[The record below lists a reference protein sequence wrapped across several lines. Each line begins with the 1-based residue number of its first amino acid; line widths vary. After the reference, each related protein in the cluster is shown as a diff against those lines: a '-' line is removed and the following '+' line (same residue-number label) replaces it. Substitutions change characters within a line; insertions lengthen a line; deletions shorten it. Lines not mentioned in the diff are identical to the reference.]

1 MAKNNQSQRLS
12 KQHKESLGVANIF
25 TDEARLHDMGVSS
38 ISKLVM
44 QKLEDEFKSLSF
56 RHRASITK
64 EEINSVLQGLDDEL
78 GRTLF
83 IQSSKIKPDGGI
95 IEVKDDDGNWRV
107 ILITEAKYQGKDIE
121 NIQKGILVG
130 KYSNQDL
137 MQDGNAIERAYK
149 NIAEMANFM
158 LKELHFPYI
167 LFLEG
172 SNFLTQTISVKRPDG
187 RVVILEYNSGVLN
200 RLDKLTAAN
209 YGMPI
214 NQNLCQNKFVQYK
227 DRVIMLQAIS
237 IYTQG
242 DGQKWNLNKM
252 FEIMLEV
259 ARTSLKVL
267 GSSLFNQIIGKN
279 NVKKSD

>member
-137 MQDGNAIERAYK
+137 MQAGNAIERAYK

-187 RVVILEYNSGVLN
+187 RVVTLEYNSGVLN

-214 NQNLCQNKFVQYK
+214 NQNLCQNKFVQYR
-227 DRVIMLQAIS
+227 DRIIMLQAIS
-237 IYTQG
+237 IYAQG

>member
-1 MAKNNQSQRLS
+1 MAKKNQSQRLS

-25 TDEARLHDMGVSS
+25 IDEARLHDMGVSS

-44 QKLEDEFKSLSF
+44 QKLENEFKNLSF

-64 EEINSVLQGLDDEL
+64 EEINSVLQGLDSEL

-83 IQSSKIKPDGGI
+83 VQSSKIKPDGGI
-95 IEVKDDDGNWRV
+95 IEIKDDDGNWRV

-130 KYSNQDL
+130 KDSNQDL
-137 MQDGNAIERAYK
+137 MQAGNAIERAYK

-158 LKELHFPYI
+158 LKELYFPYI

-187 RVVILEYNSGVLN
+187 RVVTLEYNSGVLN

-214 NQNLCQNKFVQYK
+214 NQNLCKNKFIPYR
-227 DRVIMLQAIS
+227 DRTIMLQAIS

-242 DGQKWNLNKM
+242 DGQRWDLNKM

-267 GSSLFNQIIGKN
+267 GSSLFNQIVGKN

>member
-137 MQDGNAIERAYK
+137 MQAGNAIERAYK

-187 RVVILEYNSGVLN
+187 RVVTLEYNSGVLN
-200 RLDKLTAAN
+200 RLDKLTATN

-214 NQNLCQNKFVQYK
+214 NQNLCQNKFVQYR
-227 DRVIMLQAIS
+227 DRIIMLQAIS

>member
-1 MAKNNQSQRLS
+1 MAKKNQSQRLS

-137 MQDGNAIERAYK
+137 MQAGNAIERAYK

-187 RVVILEYNSGVLN
+187 RVVTLEYNSGVLN

-214 NQNLCQNKFVQYK
+214 NQNLCQNKFVQYR
-227 DRVIMLQAIS
+227 DRIIMLQAIS

-267 GSSLFNQIIGKN
+267 GSSLFNQIVGKN

>member
-1 MAKNNQSQRLS
+1 MAKKNQSQRLS
-12 KQHKESLGVANIF
+12 KQHKESLGVTNIF
-25 TDEARLHDMGVSS
+25 TDDAKLHDMGVSS

-44 QKLEDEFKSLSF
+44 QKLEDEFKGLSF

-64 EEINSVLQGLDDEL
+64 REINSVLQGLDSEL

-83 IQSSKIKPDGGI
+83 VQSSKIKPDGGI

-130 KYSNQDL
+130 KDSNQDL
-137 MQDGNAIERAYK
+137 MQAGNAIERAYK

-187 RVVILEYNSGVLN
+187 RVVILEYNSGVFN
-200 RLDKLTAAN
+200 RLDKLTVAN

-242 DGQKWNLNKM
+242 DGQRWNLNKM
-252 FEIMLEV
+252 FEVMFEV
-259 ARTSLKVL
+259 AKTSLKIL
-267 GSSLFNQIIGKN
+267 SSSLFNQITSEN

>member
-1 MAKNNQSQRLS
+1 MAKKNQSQRLS
-12 KQHKESLGVANIF
+12 KQHKESLGVTNIF
-25 TDEARLHDMGVSS
+25 TDEAKLHDMGVSS

-44 QKLEDEFKSLSF
+44 QKLENEFKGLSL

-64 EEINSVLQGLDDEL
+64 REINSVLQGLDSEF

-83 IQSSKIKPDGGI
+83 VQSSKIKPDGGI

-130 KYSNQDL
+130 KDSNQDL
-137 MQDGNAIERAYK
+137 MQAGNAIERAYK

-227 DRVIMLQAIS
+227 DRIIMLQAIS

-242 DGQKWNLNKM
+242 DGQRWDLNKM

-259 ARTSLKVL
+259 AKTSLRVL
-267 GSSLFNQIIGKN
+267 GSSLFNQIVGKN

>member
-1 MAKNNQSQRLS
+1 MAKKNQSQRLS

-64 EEINSVLQGLDDEL
+64 EEINSVLQGLDSEL

-137 MQDGNAIERAYK
+137 MQAGNAIERAYK

-187 RVVILEYNSGVLN
+187 RVVTLEYNSGVLN

-214 NQNLCQNKFVQYK
+214 NQNLCQNKFVQYR
-227 DRVIMLQAIS
+227 DRIIMLQAIS

-252 FEIMLEV
+252 FEIMLEI

-267 GSSLFNQIIGKN
+267 GSSLFNQIVGKN

>member
-64 EEINSVLQGLDDEL
+64 EEINSVLQELDSEL

-137 MQDGNAIERAYK
+137 MQAVNAIERAYK

-172 SNFLTQTISVKRPDG
+172 SNFLTQTILVKRPDG
-187 RVVILEYNSGVLN
+187 RVVTLEYNSGVLN

-214 NQNLCQNKFVQYK
+214 NQNLCQNKFVQYR
-227 DRVIMLQAIS
+227 DRIIMLQAIS

>member
-1 MAKNNQSQRLS
+1 MAKNNQSQKLS

-137 MQDGNAIERAYK
+137 MQAGNTIERAYK

-187 RVVILEYNSGVLN
+187 RVVTLEYNSGVLN

-214 NQNLCQNKFVQYK
+214 NQNLCQNKFVQYR
-227 DRVIMLQAIS
+227 DRIIMLQAIS

>member
-12 KQHKESLGVANIF
+12 KQYKESLGVANIF

-107 ILITEAKYQGKDIE
+107 ILITEAKHQGKDIE

-137 MQDGNAIERAYK
+137 MQAGNAIERAYK

-187 RVVILEYNSGVLN
+187 RVVTLEYNSGVLN

-214 NQNLCQNKFVQYK
+214 NQNLCQNKFVQYR
-227 DRVIMLQAIS
+227 DRIIMLQAIS

>member
-1 MAKNNQSQRLS
+1 MAKKNQSQRLS
-12 KQHKESLGVANIF
+12 KQHKESQGVTNIF

-44 QKLEDEFKSLSF
+44 QKLENEFKNLSF

-78 GRTLF
+78 GKTLF

-130 KYSNQDL
+130 KDSNQDL
-137 MQDGNAIERAYK
+137 MQAGNAIERAYK

-187 RVVILEYNSGVLN
+187 RVVTLEYNSGVLN

-214 NQNLCQNKFVQYK
+214 NQNLCQNKFVQYR
-227 DRVIMLQAIS
+227 DRIIMLQAIS

>member
-1 MAKNNQSQRLS
+1 
-12 KQHKESLGVANIF
+12 
-25 TDEARLHDMGVSS
+25 MGVSS

-44 QKLEDEFKSLSF
+44 QKLEDEFKGLSF

-64 EEINSVLQGLDDEL
+64 REINSVLQGLDSEL

-83 IQSSKIKPDGGI
+83 VQSSKIKPDGGI

-130 KYSNQDL
+130 KDSNQDL
-137 MQDGNAIERAYK
+137 MQAGNAIERAYE
-149 NIAEMANFM
+149 NIAEIANFM
-158 LKELHFPYI
+158 LKELRFPYI

-187 RVVILEYNSGVLN
+187 RVVTLEYNSGALN

-209 YGMPI
+209 YYGTPI
-214 NQNLCQNKFVQYK
+214 NQNLCKNKFIPYR
-227 DRVIMLQAIS
+227 DRTIMLQATS

-242 DGQKWNLNKM
+242 DGQRWDLNKM

-267 GSSLFNQIIGKN
+267 GSSLFNQIVGKN

>member
-1 MAKNNQSQRLS
+1 MAKKNQSQRLS

-64 EEINSVLQGLDDEL
+64 EEINSVLQGLDSEL

-137 MQDGNAIERAYK
+137 MQAGNAIERAYK

-187 RVVILEYNSGVLN
+187 RVVTLEYNSGVLN
-200 RLDKLTAAN
+200 RLDKLTVAN

-214 NQNLCQNKFVQYK
+214 NQNLCQNKFVQYR
-227 DRVIMLQAIS
+227 DRIIMLQAIS

-267 GSSLFNQIIGKN
+267 GSSLFNQIVGKN

>member
-1 MAKNNQSQRLS
+1 MAKKNQSQRLS

-44 QKLEDEFKSLSF
+44 QKLENEFKNLSF

-78 GRTLF
+78 GKTLF

-95 IEVKDDDGNWRV
+95 IEIKDDDGNWRV
-107 ILITEAKYQGKDIE
+107 ILITEAKHQGKDIE

-137 MQDGNAIERAYK
+137 MQAGNAIERAYK

-187 RVVILEYNSGVLN
+187 RVVTLEYNSGVLN

-214 NQNLCQNKFVQYK
+214 NQNLCKNKFIPYR
-227 DRVIMLQAIS
+227 DRTIMLQATP

-242 DGQKWNLNKM
+242 DGQRWDLNKM

-267 GSSLFNQIIGKN
+267 GSSLFNQIIGKS

>member
-1 MAKNNQSQRLS
+1 MAKKNQSQRLS
-12 KQHKESLGVANIF
+12 KQHKESQGVTNIF

-44 QKLEDEFKSLSF
+44 QKLENEFKNLSF

-78 GRTLF
+78 GKTLF

-107 ILITEAKYQGKDIE
+107 ILITEAKHQGKDIE

-130 KYSNQDL
+130 KDSNQDL
-137 MQDGNAIERAYK
+137 MQAGNAIERAYK

-187 RVVILEYNSGVLN
+187 RVVTLEYNSGVLN

-214 NQNLCQNKFVQYK
+214 NQNLCQNKFVQHK

-242 DGQKWNLNKM
+242 DGQRWDLNKM
-252 FEIMLEV
+252 FEVMFE
-259 ARTSLKVL
+259 AAKTSLRVL
-267 GSSLFNQIIGKN
+267 GSSLFNQIVGKN

>member
-1 MAKNNQSQRLS
+1 MAKKNQSQRLS
-12 KQHKESLGVANIF
+12 KQHKESQGVTNIF

-44 QKLEDEFKSLSF
+44 RKLENEFKNLSF

-78 GRTLF
+78 GKTLF

-95 IEVKDDDGNWRV
+95 IEVKDDGNWRV
-107 ILITEAKYQGKDIE
+107 IPITEAKHQGKDIE

-137 MQDGNAIERAYK
+137 MQAGNAIERAYK

-187 RVVILEYNSGVLN
+187 RVVTLEYNSGVLN

-214 NQNLCQNKFVQYK
+214 NQNLCQNKFVQYR
-227 DRVIMLQAIS
+227 DRIIMLQAIS

-242 DGQKWNLNKM
+242 DGQRWDLNKM

-267 GSSLFNQIIGKN
+267 GSSLFNQIVGKN

>member
-1 MAKNNQSQRLS
+1 MAKKNQSQRLS

-44 QKLEDEFKSLSF
+44 QKLENEFKNLSF

-78 GRTLF
+78 GKTLF

-137 MQDGNAIERAYK
+137 MQAGNAIERAYK

-187 RVVILEYNSGVLN
+187 RVVTLEYNSGVLN

-214 NQNLCQNKFVQYK
+214 NQNLCQNKFVQYR
-227 DRVIMLQAIS
+227 DRIIMLQAIS

-242 DGQKWNLNKM
+242 DGQKWDLNKM

-267 GSSLFNQIIGKN
+267 GSSLFNQIVGKN

>member
-1 MAKNNQSQRLS
+1 MAKKNQSQRLS
-12 KQHKESLGVANIF
+12 KQHKESLGVTNIF
-25 TDEARLHDMGVSS
+25 TDEAKLHDMGVSS
-38 ISKLVM
+38 ISKLVI
-44 QKLEDEFKSLSF
+44 QKLEDEFKGFSF

-64 EEINSVLQGLDDEL
+64 REINSVLQGLDSEI

-83 IQSSKIKPDGGI
+83 VQSSKIKPDGGI

-130 KYSNQDL
+130 KDSNQDL
-137 MQDGNAIERAYK
+137 MQAGNAIERAYK

-214 NQNLCQNKFVQYK
+214 NQNLCQNKFIQYK

-242 DGQKWNLNKM
+242 DGQRWNLNKM
-252 FEIMLEV
+252 FEVMFE
-259 ARTSLKVL
+259 AAKTSLKIL
-267 GSSLFNQIIGKN
+267 GSSLFNQITSEN

>member
-1 MAKNNQSQRLS
+1 MAKKNQSQRLS

-44 QKLEDEFKSLSF
+44 QKLENEFKNLSF

-78 GRTLF
+78 GKTLF

-107 ILITEAKYQGKDIE
+107 ILITEAKHQGKDIE

-137 MQDGNAIERAYK
+137 MQAGNAIERAYK

-214 NQNLCQNKFVQYK
+214 NQNLCKNKFVQNK

-242 DGQKWNLNKM
+242 DGQRWDLNKM
-252 FEIMLEV
+252 FEVMFE
-259 ARTSLKVL
+259 AAKTSLRVL
-267 GSSLFNQIIGKN
+267 GSSLFNQIVGKN

>member
-1 MAKNNQSQRLS
+1 MAKKNQSQRLS
-12 KQHKESLGVANIF
+12 KQHKESQGVTNIF
-25 TDEARLHDMGVSS
+25 TDEARLHDIGVSS

-44 QKLEDEFKSLSF
+44 QKLENEFKNLSF

-137 MQDGNAIERAYK
+137 MQAGNAIERAYK

-187 RVVILEYNSGVLN
+187 RVVTLEYNSGVLN

-214 NQNLCQNKFVQYK
+214 NQNLCQNKFVQYR
-227 DRVIMLQAIS
+227 DRIIMLQAIS

-242 DGQKWNLNKM
+242 DGQRWDLNKM

-267 GSSLFNQIIGKN
+267 GSSLFNQIVGKN

>member
-1 MAKNNQSQRLS
+1 MAKKNQSQRLS
-12 KQHKESLGVANIF
+12 KQHKESQGVANIF

-78 GRTLF
+78 GKTLF

-107 ILITEAKYQGKDIE
+107 TLITEAKYQGKDIE

-130 KYSNQDL
+130 KDSNQDL
-137 MQDGNAIERAYK
+137 MQAGNAIERAYK

-158 LKELHFPYI
+158 LKELRFPYI

-209 YGMPI
+209 YGMPV
-214 NQNLCQNKFVQYK
+214 NQNLCQNKFVQHK

-252 FEIMLEV
+252 FEVMFE
-259 ARTSLKVL
+259 AAKTSLRVL
-267 GSSLFNQIIGKN
+267 GSSLFNQIVGKN
-279 NVKKSD
+279 NAKSN

>member
-1 MAKNNQSQRLS
+1 MAKKNQSQRLS
-12 KQHKESLGVANIF
+12 KQHKESLGVTNIF
-25 TDEARLHDMGVSS
+25 TDEAKLHDMGVSS

-64 EEINSVLQGLDDEL
+64 REINSVLQGLDSEL

-83 IQSSKIKPDGGI
+83 VQSSKIKPDGGI

-130 KYSNQDL
+130 KDSNQDL
-137 MQDGNAIERAYK
+137 MQAGNAIERAYK

-242 DGQKWNLNKM
+242 DGQRWNLNKM
-252 FEIMLEV
+252 FEAMFEV
-259 ARTSLKVL
+259 AKTSLKIL
-267 GSSLFNQIIGKN
+267 DSSLFNQIASEN

>member
-1 MAKNNQSQRLS
+1 MAKKNQSQRLS
-12 KQHKESLGVANIF
+12 KQHKESLGVTNIF
-25 TDEARLHDMGVSS
+25 TDEAKLHDMGVSS

-44 QKLEDEFKSLSF
+44 QKLENEFKGLSF

-64 EEINSVLQGLDDEL
+64 REINSVLQGLDSEL

-83 IQSSKIKPDGGI
+83 VQSSKIKPDGGI
-95 IEVKDDDGNWRV
+95 IEVKDDGNWRV

-130 KYSNQDL
+130 KDSNQDL
-137 MQDGNAIERAYK
+137 MQAGNAIERAYK

-172 SNFLTQTISVKRPDG
+172 SNFLTQTTSVKRPDG

-242 DGQKWNLNKM
+242 DGQRWKLNKM
-252 FEIMLEV
+252 FEVMFE
-259 ARTSLKVL
+259 AAKTSLRVL
-267 GSSLFNQIIGKN
+267 GSSLFNQIVGKN

>member
-1 MAKNNQSQRLS
+1 MAKKNQSQRLS
-12 KQHKESLGVANIF
+12 KQHKESLGVTNIF
-25 TDEARLHDMGVSS
+25 TDEAKLHDMGVSS

-64 EEINSVLQGLDDEL
+64 REINSVLQGLDSEL

-83 IQSSKIKPDGGI
+83 VQSSKIKPDGGI

-130 KYSNQDL
+130 KDSNQDL
-137 MQDGNAIERAYK
+137 MQAGNVIERTYK

-214 NQNLCQNKFVQYK
+214 NQNLCQNKFIQYK

-242 DGQKWNLNKM
+242 DGQRWNLNKM
-252 FEIMLEV
+252 FEVMFEV
-259 ARTSLKVL
+259 AKTSLKIL
-267 GSSLFNQIIGKN
+267 CSSLFNQITSEN

>member
-1 MAKNNQSQRLS
+1 MAKKNQSQRLS
-12 KQHKESLGVANIF
+12 KQHKESLGVTNIF
-25 TDEARLHDMGVSS
+25 TDEAKLHDMGVSS
-38 ISKLVM
+38 IFKLVM
-44 QKLEDEFKSLSF
+44 QKLEDEFKGLSF

-64 EEINSVLQGLDDEL
+64 REINSVLQGLDSEL

-83 IQSSKIKPDGGI
+83 VQSSKIKPDGGI

-130 KYSNQDL
+130 KDSNQDL
-137 MQDGNAIERAYK
+137 MQAGNAIERAYK

-214 NQNLCQNKFVQYK
+214 NQNLCQNKFIQYK

-242 DGQKWNLNKM
+242 DGQRWNLNKM
-252 FEIMLEV
+252 FEVMFE
-259 ARTSLKVL
+259 AAKTSLKIL
-267 GSSLFNQIIGKN
+267 GSSLFNQITSEN

>member
-1 MAKNNQSQRLS
+1 MAKKNQSQRLS
-12 KQHKESLGVANIF
+12 KQHKESLGVTNIF
-25 TDEARLHDMGVSS
+25 TDEAKLHDMGVSS

-44 QKLEDEFKSLSF
+44 QKLEDEFKGLSF

-64 EEINSVLQGLDDEL
+64 REINSVLQGLDSEL

-83 IQSSKIKPDGGI
+83 VQSSKIKPDGGI
-95 IEVKDDDGNWRV
+95 IEVKDDDGNWRI

-130 KYSNQDL
+130 KDSNQDL
-137 MQDGNAIERAYK
+137 MQAGNAIERAYK

-242 DGQKWNLNKM
+242 DGQRWNLNKM
-252 FEIMLEV
+252 FEVMFEV
-259 ARTSLKVL
+259 AKTSLKIL
-267 GSSLFNQIIGKN
+267 GISLFNQITSEN

>member
-1 MAKNNQSQRLS
+1 MAKKNQSQRLN
-12 KQHKESLGVANIF
+12 KQHKESLGITNIF
-25 TDEARLHDMGVSS
+25 TDEAKLHDMGVSS

-44 QKLEDEFKSLSF
+44 QKLEDEFKGLSF

-64 EEINSVLQGLDDEL
+64 REINSVLQGLDSEL

-83 IQSSKIKPDGGI
+83 VQSSKIKPDGGI

-130 KYSNQDL
+130 KDSNQDL
-137 MQDGNAIERAYK
+137 MQAGNAIERAYK

-187 RVVILEYNSGVLN
+187 RVVILEHNSGVLN
-200 RLDKLTAAN
+200 RLDKLTVAN

-242 DGQKWNLNKM
+242 DGQRWNLDKM
-252 FEIMLEV
+252 FEVMFEV
-259 ARTSLKVL
+259 VKTSLKIL
-267 GSSLFNQIIGKN
+267 GSSLFNQITSKN

>member
-1 MAKNNQSQRLS
+1 MAKKNQSQRLS

-64 EEINSVLQGLDDEL
+64 EEINSVLQELDSEL

-137 MQDGNAIERAYK
+137 MQAGNAIERAYK

-187 RVVILEYNSGVLN
+187 RVVTLEYNSGVLN

-214 NQNLCQNKFVQYK
+214 NQNLCQNKFVQYR
-227 DRVIMLQAIS
+227 DRIIMLQAIS

-267 GSSLFNQIIGKN
+267 GSSLFNQIVGKN

>member
-1 MAKNNQSQRLS
+1 MAKKNQSQRLS
-12 KQHKESLGVANIF
+12 KQHKESSGVTNIF
-25 TDEARLHDMGVSS
+25 TDEAKLHDMGVSS

-44 QKLEDEFKSLSF
+44 QKLEDEFKGLSF
-56 RHRASITK
+56 RNRASITK
-64 EEINSVLQGLDDEL
+64 REINSVLQGLDSEL

-83 IQSSKIKPDGGI
+83 VQSSKIKPDGGI
-95 IEVKDDDGNWRV
+95 TEVKDDEGNWRV

-130 KYSNQDL
+130 KDSNQDL
-137 MQDGNAIERAYK
+137 MQAGNAIERAYK

-172 SNFLTQTISVKRPDG
+172 SNFLTQTISVKKPDG

-200 RLDKLTAAN
+200 KLDKLTAAN

-214 NQNLCQNKFVQYK
+214 NQNLCQNKFIQYK

-237 IYTQG
+237 IYTQR
-242 DGQKWNLNKM
+242 DGQRWNLNKM
-252 FEIMLEV
+252 FEVMFEV
-259 ARTSLKVL
+259 AKTSLKIL
-267 GSSLFNQIIGKN
+267 DSSLFNQITSEN

>member
-1 MAKNNQSQRLS
+1 MAKKNQSQRLS

-64 EEINSVLQGLDDEL
+64 EEINSVLQELDSEL

-83 IQSSKIKPDGGI
+83 IQSSKIKPNGGI

-137 MQDGNAIERAYK
+137 MQAGNAIERAYK

-187 RVVILEYNSGVLN
+187 RVVTLEYNSGVLN

-214 NQNLCQNKFVQYK
+214 NQNLCQNKFVQYR
-227 DRVIMLQAIS
+227 DRIIMLQAIS

>member
-1 MAKNNQSQRLS
+1 MAKKNQSQRLS
-12 KQHKESLGVANIF
+12 KQHKESQGVTNIF
-25 TDEARLHDMGVSS
+25 TDEARLHDMGVSN

-44 QKLEDEFKSLSF
+44 QKLENEFKNLSF

-78 GRTLF
+78 GKTLF

-107 ILITEAKYQGKDIE
+107 ILITEAKHQGKDIE

-130 KYSNQDL
+130 KDSNQDL
-137 MQDGNAIERAYK
+137 MQAGNAIERAYK

-187 RVVILEYNSGVLN
+187 RVVTLEYNSGVLN

-214 NQNLCQNKFVQYK
+214 NQNLCQNKFVQYR
-227 DRVIMLQAIS
+227 DRIIMLQATS

-242 DGQKWNLNKM
+242 DGQRWDLNKM

-267 GSSLFNQIIGKN
+267 GSSLFNQIVGKN

>member
-1 MAKNNQSQRLS
+1 MAKKNQSQRLS
-12 KQHKESLGVANIF
+12 KQHKESQGVTNIF

-38 ISKLVM
+38 IFKLVM
-44 QKLEDEFKSLSF
+44 QKLENEFKNLSF

-78 GRTLF
+78 GKTLF

-107 ILITEAKYQGKDIE
+107 ILITEAKHQGKDIE

-137 MQDGNAIERAYK
+137 MQAGNAIERAYK

-187 RVVILEYNSGVLN
+187 RVVTLEYSSGVLN

-214 NQNLCQNKFVQYK
+214 NQNLCKNKFIPYR
-227 DRVIMLQAIS
+227 DRTIMLQAIS

-242 DGQKWNLNKM
+242 DGQRWNLNKM
-252 FEIMLEV
+252 FEVMFEV
-259 ARTSLKVL
+259 AKTSLRVL
-267 GSSLFNQIIGKN
+267 GSSLFNQIVGKN

>member
-1 MAKNNQSQRLS
+1 MAKKNQSQRLS

-64 EEINSVLQGLDDEL
+64 EEINSVLQGLDSEL

-137 MQDGNAIERAYK
+137 MQAGNAIERAYK

-187 RVVILEYNSGVLN
+187 RVVTLEYNSGALN

-214 NQNLCQNKFVQYK
+214 NQNLCQNKFVQYR
-227 DRVIMLQAIS
+227 DRIIMLQAIS

>member
-1 MAKNNQSQRLS
+1 MAKKNQSQRLS

-64 EEINSVLQGLDDEL
+64 EEINSVLQELDSEL

-95 IEVKDDDGNWRV
+95 IEVKDDGNWRV

-137 MQDGNAIERAYK
+137 MQAGNAIERAYK

-187 RVVILEYNSGVLN
+187 RVVTLEYNSGVLN

-214 NQNLCQNKFVQYK
+214 NQNLCQNKFVQYG
-227 DRVIMLQAIS
+227 DRIIMLQAIS

-267 GSSLFNQIIGKN
+267 GSSLFNQIVGKN